1 MQLGVIFGAI
11 SNIDYH
17 VLAGGV
23 CVAESSGQGCAGR
36 GVTSTVVLSTDEG
49 SGKWCIG
56 KAFGFVYLII
66 KENEKKKN
74 FLLFSRSML
83 EERSFV

>member
-1 MQLGVIFGAI
+1 M
-11 SNIDYH
+11 
-17 VLAGGV
+17 
-23 CVAESSGQGCAGR
+23 AESSGQGCAGR

-66 KENEKKKN
+66 KEKKKKEL
-74 FLLFSRSML
+74 LLFSRSML
-83 EERSFV
+83 EEKSFVV